1 MESTTGTN
9 TEKMQK
15 AKAVG
20 TNILKGVGLVVIL
33 GAVVWVGAQGFKNSG
48 NIRAAVAAAVSG
60 IQSIF
65 TPSERIVLSIVDS
78 QLVVDEPFVVAW
90 EHRGKNSEGSYEFSY
105 DCEDGVYLSLKTG
118 SAAEDTVF
126 CNIAVPIL
134 ATDTTL
140 TLTAHGDVTGIVD
153 VPVRVAYT
161 ENGETSTHREG
172 ALVLPIQDIRFDTAT
187 STDATPVVPTTPTT
201 TPTTQTP
208 VILTPGA
215 TTTTVIRIGTTP
227 NLFGK
232 ADLTVKFLAIGLVD
246 RRTGEFE
253 EKDELPRKL
262 PSGKRAAIRFEI
274 VNKGT
279 NVTNNDWRFS
289 VELPTSPA
297 YTYKSDE
304 QPTMFP
310 DDRISYTIGFDRVKN
325 ANTDDYRI
333 RVDID
338 DDVDESSESN
348 NTESGDIEID
358 R

>member
-1 MESTTGTN
+1 MESTTVTN
-9 TEKMQK
+9 TQKNEK
-15 AKAVG
+15 AKTIG
-20 TNILKGVGLVVIL
+20 KNILKGVGLVVIL

-48 NIRAAVAAAVSG
+48 NIRAAVAAAISG

-65 TPSERIVLSIVDS
+65 SPAERIVLSIVDS

-90 EHRGKNSEGSYEFSY
+90 EHRGNTSEGSYEFSY
-105 DCEDGVYLSLKTG
+105 DCQEGVYLSLKT
-118 SAAEDTVF
+118 ETNDTDTVF
-126 CNIAVPIL
+126 CNIAVPVL
-134 ATDTTL
+134 STDTTL
-140 TLTAHGDVTGIVD
+140 TLTAHGDITGVVD

-161 ENGETSTHREG
+161 QNGETRVHREG
-172 ALVLPIQDIRFDTAT
+172 TLVLPIQDIRFDTAT
-187 STDATPVVPTTPTT
+187 STDATPVVPTTPV
-201 TPTTQTP
+201 TPSTNTP

-232 ADLTVKFLAIGLVD
+232 ADLTVKFLAVGLVD
-246 RRTGEFE
+246 RRTGEFDE
-253 EKDELPRKL
+253 MDELPRKL

-279 NVTNNDWRFS
+279 NITNNDWRFS

-304 QPTMFP
+304 QPAMFP

-325 ANTDDYRI
+325 ANEDDYRI